1 MTSSKRWVFWSAV
14 AAVLLALHFT
24 FEFAAWA
31 SHPGNSAVSRG
42 SAVPW
47 EIASFPLFALIG
59 QQGGG
64 NSFWEAMVA
73 NSLIWSVG
81 LTALAKRIFAS
92 R

>member
-1 MTSSKRWVFWSAV
+1 MSSRRWLLWSLVGGVFF
-14 AAVLLALHFT
+14 ALHFM

-31 SHPGNSAVSRG
+31 SHPGNSATGRG

-47 EIASFPLFALIG
+47 EIASFPLFLLAGHGAALL
-59 QQGGG
+59 
-64 NSFWEAMVA
+64 NSFWILIIV

-81 LTALAKRIFAS
+81 LTLAIKRLF